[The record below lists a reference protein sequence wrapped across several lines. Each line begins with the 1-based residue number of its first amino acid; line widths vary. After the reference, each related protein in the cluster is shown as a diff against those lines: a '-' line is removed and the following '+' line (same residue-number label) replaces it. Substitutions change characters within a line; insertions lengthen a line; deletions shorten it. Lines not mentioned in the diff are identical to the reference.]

1 MPHILDT
8 LKERELLDS
17 VTHEDTYEFLKTPRG
32 IYIGFDP
39 TADSLHLGNMIPSM
53 VLSWFQ
59 KHGHN
64 TTALVG
70 GATGLIGDPSGKS
83 QERPLLNKES
93 LEVNLKGIQKNIEIF
108 LDFNNSEAK
117 AQILN
122 NYSWFENYQ
131 FIDFLRDVG
140 KYFRL
145 GSMLGK
151 ESVRSRLESPEGM
164 SFTEFSYQLLQA
176 YDFLHL
182 AKHHNTCVQ
191 AGGSDQWGNIT
202 AGTDL
207 IKKQLG
213 TPAHGVT
220 FPLLTRSD
228 GKKFGKTEQ
237 GTIWLSEKRLPP
249 YDFYQYLY
257 RTPDADVISLMRRL
271 TFMSMED
278 IHEQEMRMKDT
289 NYETNSVQKR
299 LAQEVTK
306 IVHKEKGLETAL
318 KVTNQAKPGSQTE
331 LNKENLEALS
341 QQIPCF
347 EFPLSEV
354 IGKKLI
360 DILATTGL
368 CQSKG
373 QARRLISQGGVY
385 LNNNRCSDDS
395 KDIDIKDVIFEKWLL
410 IALGKKKKALI
421 VCK

>member
-17 VTHEDTYEFLKTPRG
+17 VTHEDTYDFLKTPRG

-39 TADSLHLGNMIPSM
+39 TADSLHLGSMLPAMI
-53 VLSWFQ
+53 LSWFQ
-59 KHGHN
+59 KHGHHP
-64 TTALVG
+64 TALVG
-70 GATGLIGDPSGKS
+70 GATGLIGDPSGKN
-83 QERPLLNKES
+83 QERPLLDKDS
-93 LEVNLKGIQKNIEIF
+93 LEINLKGIQENIELF
-108 LDFNNSEAK
+108 LDFANSDAK
-117 AQILN
+117 AQVLN

-131 FIDFLRDVG
+131 FIEFLRDVG

-145 GSMLGK
+145 SSMLGK

-164 SFTEFSYQLLQA
+164 SFTEFSYQLLQG

-182 AKHHNTCVQ
+182 AQHHDIYVQ

-207 IKKQLG
+207 IKKKLG
-213 TPAHGVT
+213 TSAHGVT

-228 GKKFGKTEQ
+228 GKKFGKSEQ
-237 GTIWLSEKRLPP
+237 GAIWLSEKRLSP

-257 RTPDADVISLMRRL
+257 RTPDADVIKLMRRL

-278 IHEQEMRMKDT
+278 IHEQEMRMQDA
-289 NYETNSVQKR
+289 NYEANSAQKR
-299 LAQEVTK
+299 LAQEVTE
-306 IVHKEKGLETAL
+306 IVHGKKGLETAL
-318 KVTNQAKPGSQTE
+318 KVTNQAKPGAQTE
-331 LNKENLEALS
+331 LDEETLEALS

-347 EFPLSEV
+347 ELSLSDV
-354 IGKKLI
+354 TGKKLI

-385 LNNNRCSDDS
+385 LNNKRCSNES
-395 KDIDIKDVIFEKWLL
+395 KEIHSEDVMLKKWIL
-410 IALGKKKKALI
+410 IALGKKKKALV